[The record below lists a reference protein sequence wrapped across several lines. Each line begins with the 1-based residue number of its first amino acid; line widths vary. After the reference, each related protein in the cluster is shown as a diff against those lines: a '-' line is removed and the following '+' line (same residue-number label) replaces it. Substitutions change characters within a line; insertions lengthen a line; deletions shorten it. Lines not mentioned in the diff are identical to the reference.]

1 MKKRYIWAAMAAVM
15 VMGSLVWY
23 GCTKDTDT
31 EEMGT
36 IYGTVTDYST
46 GQPISNA
53 SVKLRPSG
61 ETTLTGNDGG
71 YEFNDLK
78 AGKYSLL
85 LSKAEYADLDDD
97 YIIDL
102 DAGKKV
108 RRDVQMR
115 KQVASLQ
122 ITDMAGNSITS
133 LDFGLEESVTSKSFN
148 IFNNGTVN
156 INCNLSYNC
165 MWIDTVIAAGTT
177 INPGQTLTVT
187 VIIDRT
193 KISAGENRTFLHIIS
208 NNGSNELEI
217 SATGYGAPTVTTGS
231 VSEITATS
239 AKCDGNASSDGGT
252 SITNRGICWSTS
264 NSPTIENSNHISVG
278 MGTGSYTGM
287 MSNLTLNTVYY
298 VRAYATN
305 QRGTSYGE
313 QKQFT
318 TLDGLPTVSTS
329 SVSNIAATSA
339 ICGGSISSNGG
350 FAISEKGLVWST
362 TQYPTLND
370 NHISLG
376 NGNAAFTGT
385 MTNLSINTTYYVRAY
400 AVNTNG
406 TSYGTQRTFTTTTG
420 LPVVTINDVTSIT
433 ANSAVCGGDI
443 SSDGGFA
450 VNDKGL
456 VWSTTQYPAL
466 TNNHISLGSGNAPF
480 TGSMTNLSIGTTYYV
495 RAYATNANGTT
506 YSEQRSFTTG
516 NGLPSVTTTAAS
528 ISGGNVVSG
537 GNVTSDGGYPV
548 TARGICYGVYPN
560 PDLTGAYTHTSNG
573 TGTGY
578 FSSVIDTNGGTIYVR
593 AYATNANGTAYGNQ
607 ITVNLDYLSLPTFQY
622 YGHTYRVAPVANN
635 DLSWYDADDYCDA
648 LTLFGYSDWIMP
660 TKDQLLQMYNDR
672 YTIGG
677 FGAYSYWSST
687 EYDSYYHYR
696 YYVIFSNGSVDYA
709 NRNALNK
716 VRPIRL
722 EN

>member
-15 VMGSLVWY
+15 VLGSLVWY

-252 SITNRGICWSTS
+252 SITDRGICWSTS

-677 FGAYSYWSST
+677 FGSYSYWSST
-687 EYDSYYHYR
+687 EYDSY
-696 YYVIFSNGSVDYA
+696 
-709 NRNALNK
+709 
-716 VRPIRL
+716 
-722 EN
+722 